1 MVSGAHKPLGR
12 RSLLFRLLGSASVAA
27 AASAV
32 TVAAPRRAEAY
43 DPGEAE
49 TRARYRAD
57 SPEVQAFYRTNGYET
72 LKK

>member
-1 MVSGAHKPLGR
+1 MVSGANKPLGR
-12 RSLLFRLLGSASVAA
+12 RSLLFRMLGSASVAA
-27 AASAV
+27 AGAV
-32 TVAAPRRAEAY
+32 PAMEPRRAQAY

-57 SPEVQAFYRTNGYET
+57 SPEVQIFYRTNGYET

>member
-1 MVSGAHKPLGR
+1 MISGERKSLGR

-27 AASAV
+27 AGVAP
-32 TVAAPRRAEAY
+32 VAATRRAEAY
-43 DPGEAE
+43 DPGESE

>member
-1 MVSGAHKPLGR
+1 MGSGANKALGR
-12 RSLLFRLLGSASVAA
+12 RSLLFRMLGSASVAA
-27 AASAV
+27 AGAV
-32 TVAAPRRAEAY
+32 PVAVPRRAEAY

-49 TRARYRAD
+49 TRSRYRAD